1 MAASKITYTKTYSRS
16 LSTELKW
23 HKFLDVVDGT
33 TKKMIKINTSK
44 GHNFLVALLWTG
56 KG

>member
-56 KG
+56 KD

>member
-1 MAASKITYTKTYSRS
+1 MAASKITYTKTYSRC

-23 HKFLDVVDGT
+23 HKLLNVDGT